1 MGSHSSRRGARRP
14 VGRSP
19 VPEPT
24 APGRDSRPRAT
35 GGPRAYAG
43 VVSQS
48 VYIASPEGMTGK
60 SMVAFGLLE
69 ALASRSD
76 RVGVFRPVVRSTS
89 TRDYAVDLLIR
100 HPAVDQAYEDAIGV
114 DHQLVLSDPDAAHE
128 RILARHRE
136 LAERYSVLV
145 VLGSDYDDLA
155 NPTELAFNAEVAANM
170 GAPVVVVLSGLD
182 RSPDQIGALAAVAVG
197 EFGGHHAMP
206 LAVIVNRAE
215 AASLDAVREAVAAK
229 VPGALVSAIPE
240 NPVILAPTVQELK
253 DAVDGSLLMGNPEW
267 LERVSVGT
275 VIAAMSLPNVLTRLT
290 ENCTVIAPG
299 DRYDLLP
306 GLVMAQ
312 QSGTFPALSSIVL
325 TGGYEVPE
333 EVDRLISG
341 VQQDLPIIT
350 SELSTFDTAVR
361 IARSRGRLSVA
372 SAQKLDAARR
382 AVAEH
387 LPTEELLSALE
398 VTRSDVVT
406 PMMFEFELL
415 ARARGEKKTIVLP
428 EGEDERILAAAESI
442 LARGVADLVLLGEEN
457 TIRAKASQL
466 GHDISEARVV
476 SPHDPEHVERYAE
489 EYARLRAK
497 KGVTL
502 EQARSTV
509 QDVSYFGT
517 MMVQMGEADG
527 MVSGAVHSTAHTIR
541 PSFEIIKTRPG
552 AKIVSSVFLM
562 ALEDR
567 VLVYGD
573 CAVNPDP
580 TAEQLADIAVQ
591 SATTAA
597 QFGVDPR
604 IAMLSYS
611 TGTSGSGADVDKV
624 REATELVRSSDASL
638 DVEGPIQYDAAVDA
652 SVAKTKLPDSSVA
665 GRATVFVFP
674 DLNTGNNTYKA
685 VQRSAGAIAIGPVLQ
700 GLNKPVNDLS
710 RGALVD
716 DIINTVVITAI
727 QAQAADAENASTE
740 PTKEKA

>member
-1 MGSHSSRRGARRP
+1 
-14 VGRSP
+14 
-19 VPEPT
+19 
-24 APGRDSRPRAT
+24 
-35 GGPRAYAG
+35 
-43 VVSQS
+43 
-48 VYIASPEGMTGK
+48 
-60 SMVAFGLLE
+60 
-69 ALASRSD
+69 
-76 RVGVFRPVVRSTS
+76 
-89 TRDYAVDLLIR
+89 
-100 HPAVDQAYEDAIGV
+100 
-114 DHQLVLSDPDAAHE
+114 
-128 RILARHRE
+128 
-136 LAERYSVLV
+136 
-145 VLGSDYDDLA
+145 
-155 NPTELAFNAEVAANM
+155 
-170 GAPVVVVLSGLD
+170 
-182 RSPDQIGALAAVAVG
+182 
-197 EFGGHHAMP
+197 MP
-206 LAVIVNRAE
+206 LALVVNRAE
-215 AASLDAVREAVAAK
+215 ADSLDAVRAAVSAK
-229 VPGALVSAIPE
+229 VPGTLVAAIPE
-240 NPVILAPTVQELK
+240 NPVIMSPTVQQLK
-253 DAVDGSLLMGNPEW
+253 DAVDGSLLMGSPEW
-267 LERVSVGT
+267 LERVSVGA

-312 QSGTFPALSSIVL
+312 QSGTFPSLAAIVL
-325 TGGYEVPE
+325 TGGYEVPG

-341 VQQDLPIIT
+341 VQQDLPIIA
-350 SELSTFDTAVR
+350 SELSTFDTALR
-361 IARSRGRLSVA
+361 IARARGRLDATSP
-372 SAQKLDAARR
+372 QKLDAARR
-382 AVAEH
+382 EVAEH
-387 LPTEELLSALE
+387 LPTDALLSALE
-398 VTRSDVVT
+398 VSRSEVVT

-415 ARARGEKKTIVLP
+415 ARARGVKKTIVLP
-428 EGEDERILAAAESI
+428 EGDDPRILAASEAI

-457 TIRAKASQL
+457 AIRAKASQL

-476 SPHDPEHVERYAE
+476 SPHDPEHVERFAE

-502 EQARSTV
+502 EQAREKV

-527 MVSGAVHSTAHTIR
+527 MVSGAAHSTAHTIR
-541 PSFEIIKTRPG
+541 PSFEIIKTKPG

-624 REATELVRSSDASL
+624 REATELVRSADPSL

-727 QAQAADAENASTE
+727 QAQAADAESAQS
-740 PTKEKA
+740 PQTKENA

>member
-1 MGSHSSRRGARRP
+1 MLAA
-14 VGRSP
+14 V
-19 VPEPT
+19 T
-24 APGRDSRPRAT
+24 
-35 GGPRAYAG
+35 
-43 VVSQS
+43 QS
-48 VYIASPEGMTGK
+48 VYIASPEGTTGK

-76 RVGVFRPVVRSTS
+76 RVGVYRPVVQADRA
-89 TRDYAVDLLIR
+89 RDHAVDLLTS
-100 HPAVDQAYEDAIGV
+100 HPAVDQEYDDAIGV
-114 DHQLVLSDPDAAHE
+114 DHQLLLSNPDTAHE
-128 RILARHRE
+128 RILSHYRD
-136 LAERYSVLV
+136 LTERYSMLV

-155 NPTELAFNAEVAANM
+155 NPTELTFNAEVAANM
-170 GAPVVVVLSGLD
+170 GAPVVLVVSGLD
-182 RSPDQIGALAAVAVG
+182 RTPEQIASLTAVSVG
-197 EFGGHHAMP
+197 QFTAHHATP
-206 LAVIVNRAE
+206 IAVVVNRAP
-215 AASLDAVREAVAAK
+215 LDALEEVREATAAR
-229 VPGALVSAIPE
+229 VEGALVSVIPE
-240 NPVILAPTVQELK
+240 NPVIMAPTVQEVH
-253 DAVDGSLLMGNPEW
+253 DAVGGSLLQGNPEW
-267 LERVSVGT
+267 MGRVAIGT
-275 VIAAMSLPNVLTRLT
+275 VIAAMSLPNVLSRLT

-306 GLVMAQ
+306 GLIMAQ

-325 TGGYEVPE
+325 TGGYDVPGEVS
-333 EVDRLISG
+333 RLISG
-341 VQQDLPIIT
+341 VQQDLPIIA
-350 SELSTFDTAVR
+350 SDLSTFDTAVKV
-361 IARSRGRLSVA
+361 ASTRGRLSA
-372 SAQKLDAARR
+372 DSPQKMDAARR

-387 LPTEELLSALE
+387 LPTADVLAALE
-398 VTRSDVVT
+398 VSRSEVVT

-428 EGEDERILAAAESI
+428 EGEDPRIIAAAESI
-442 LARGVADLVLLGEEN
+442 LARGVADLILLGEEN
-457 TIRAKASQL
+457 QIRARAAQL
-466 GHDISEARVV
+466 GHDISEAEIV
-476 SPHDPEHVERYAE
+476 SPQSEEHLSRYAA

-502 EQARSTV
+502 EQARERI

-527 MVSGAVHSTAHTIR
+527 MVSGAAHSTAHTIR
-541 PSFEIIKTRPG
+541 PSFEIIKTKPG

-580 TAEQLADIAVQ
+580 TAEQLADIAAQ
-591 SATTAA
+591 SAATAE
-597 QFGVDPR
+597 QFGISPR

-611 TGTSGSGADVDKV
+611 TGTSGTGADVDKV
-624 REATELVRSSDASL
+624 REATGLVRTENPDL

-710 RGALVD
+710 RGALVE

-727 QAQAADAENASTE
+727 QAQAEPSPGAGTAS
-740 PTKEKA
+740 AL

>member
-1 MGSHSSRRGARRP
+1 M
-14 VGRSP
+14 
-19 VPEPT
+19 T
-24 APGRDSRPRAT
+24 
-35 GGPRAYAG
+35 
-43 VVSQS
+43 QS

-76 RVGVFRPVVRSTS
+76 RVGVYRPVVKADHA
-89 TRDYAVDLLIR
+89 RDYAVDLLTS
-100 HPAVDQAYEDAIGV
+100 HPAVDQDYDDAIGV
-114 DHQLVLSDPDAAHE
+114 DHQLLLSDPDTAHE
-128 RILARHRE
+128 RILSRHRD
-136 LAERYSVLV
+136 LAERYSMLV

-155 NPTELAFNAEVAANM
+155 NPTEMAFNAEVAANM
-170 GAPVVVVLSGLD
+170 GAPVVLVLSGLD
-182 RSPDQIGALAAVAVG
+182 RSPDQIAALAAVSVS
-197 EFGGHHAMP
+197 EFSAHHAAP
-206 LAVIVNRAE
+206 IAVVVNRAE
-215 AASLDAVREAVAAK
+215 IESLDAIEAAVAPRA
-229 VPGALVSAIPE
+229 PGVLVAVIPE
-240 NPVILAPTVQELK
+240 NPVIMAPTVQEVK
-253 DAVDGSLLMGNPEW
+253 DAVDGSLLQGNPEW
-267 LERVSVGT
+267 MDRVSIGT
-275 VIAAMSLPNVLTRLT
+275 VIAAMSLPNVLSRLT

-306 GLVMAQ
+306 GLIMAQ
-312 QSGTFPALSSIVL
+312 QSGTFPSLSSIVL
-325 TGGYEVPE
+325 TGGYDVPE
-333 EVDRLISG
+333 EVLRLITG
-341 VQQDLPIIT
+341 VQQDLPIIA
-350 SELSTFDTAVR
+350 SDLSTFDTAVR
-361 IARSRGRLSVA
+361 VDRTRGRLRAGSG
-372 SAQKLDAARR
+372 QKMDAARR

-387 LPTEELLSALE
+387 LPTSEVLAALE
-398 VTRSDVVT
+398 VSRSEVVT

-428 EGEDERILAAAESI
+428 EGDEPRILAAAEAI
-442 LARGVADLVLLGEEN
+442 LARGVADLILLGEEN
-457 TIRAKASQL
+457 QIRAKASQL
-466 GHDISEARVV
+466 GHDISEARIV
-476 SPHDPEHVERYAE
+476 SPQDPEHLERYAT

-502 EQARSTV
+502 DQARATI

-527 MVSGAVHSTAHTIR
+527 MVSGAAHSTAHTIR
-541 PSFEIIKTRPG
+541 PSFEIIKTKPG
-552 AKIVSSVFLM
+552 AQIVSSVFLM

-580 TAEQLADIAVQ
+580 TAVQLADIAAQ
-591 SATTAA
+591 SAATAE
-597 QFGVDPR
+597 QFGIAPR

-611 TGTSGSGADVDKV
+611 TGTSGTGADVDKV
-624 REATELVRSSDASL
+624 REATEIVRSANPGL

-727 QAQAADAENASTE
+727 QAQAESARLADSAAEN
-740 PTKEKA
+740 

>member
-1 MGSHSSRRGARRP
+1 MLGS
-14 VGRSP
+14 V
-19 VPEPT
+19 T
-24 APGRDSRPRAT
+24 
-35 GGPRAYAG
+35 
-43 VVSQS
+43 QS

-76 RVGVFRPVVRSTS
+76 RVGVYRPVVKADRA
-89 TRDYAVDLLIR
+89 RDYAVDLLTS
-100 HPAVDQAYEDAIGV
+100 HPAVDQEYEDAIGV
-114 DHQLVLSDPDAAHE
+114 DHQLLLSDPDAAHE
-128 RILARHRE
+128 RILSRYRD
-136 LAERYSVLV
+136 LAERYSMLV

-155 NPTELAFNAEVAANM
+155 NPTEMAFNAEVAANM
-170 GAPVVVVLSGLD
+170 GAPVVIVLSGLD
-182 RSPDQIGALAAVAVG
+182 RSPDQIAALAAVSVG
-197 EFGGHHAMP
+197 EFTAHHAAP
-206 LAVIVNRAE
+206 IAVVVNRAE
-215 AASLDAVREAVAAK
+215 AESPDAVRAAVGPR
-229 VPGALVSAIPE
+229 VHGALIAVIPE
-240 NPVILAPTVQELK
+240 NPVIMAPTVQEVK
-253 DAVDGSLLMGNPEW
+253 DSVGGTLLQGNPSW
-267 LERVSVGT
+267 MDRVALGT
-275 VIAAMSLPNVLTRLT
+275 VIAAMSLPNVLSRLT

-312 QSGTFPALSSIVL
+312 QSGTFPSLSSIVL
-325 TGGYEVPE
+325 TGGYDVPDEVS
-333 EVDRLISG
+333 RLVSG
-341 VQQDLPIIT
+341 VQQDLPVIT
-350 SELSTFDTAVR
+350 TDLSTFDTAVKV
-361 IARSRGRLSVA
+361 ARTRGRLSA
-372 SAQKLDAARR
+372 GIPQKMDAARR

-387 LPTEELLSALE
+387 LPTSDVLAALE
-398 VTRSDVVT
+398 VSRSEVVT

-415 ARARGEKKTIVLP
+415 GRARGEKKTIVLP
-428 EGEDERILAAAESI
+428 EGDEPRIIAAAEAI
-442 LARGVADLVLLGEEN
+442 LARGVADLILLGEEN
-457 TIRAKASQL
+457 QIRAKASQL
-466 GHDISEARVV
+466 GHDISEAQIV
-476 SPHDPEHVERYAE
+476 SPHDPERLERYAA

-502 EQARSTV
+502 EQARERI

-527 MVSGAVHSTAHTIR
+527 MVSGATHSTAHTIR

-552 AKIVSSVFLM
+552 AQIVSSVFLM

-580 TAEQLADIAVQ
+580 TAEQLADIAAQ
-591 SATTAA
+591 SAATAE
-597 QFGVDPR
+597 QFGISPR

-611 TGTSGSGADVDKV
+611 TGTSGTGADVDKV
-624 REATELVRSSDASL
+624 REATGLVRTENPDL

-710 RGALVD
+710 RGALVE

-727 QAQAADAENASTE
+727 QAQAEPSPGAGTAS
-740 PTKEKA
+740 AL

>member
-1 MGSHSSRRGARRP
+1 MLGS
-14 VGRSP
+14 
-19 VPEPT
+19 
-24 APGRDSRPRAT
+24 
-35 GGPRAYAG
+35 
-43 VVSQS
+43 VSKS

-76 RVGVFRPVVRSTS
+76 RVGVFRPVVQSGRS
-89 TRDYAVDLLIR
+89 RDYAVDLLTS
-100 HPAVDQAYEDAIGV
+100 HPAVEQTYEDAIGV

-128 RILARHRE
+128 QILARHSE

-145 VLGSDYDDLA
+145 VLGSDYNDLA

-170 GAPVVVVLSGLD
+170 GAPMVIVLSGLD
-182 RSPDQIGALAAVAVG
+182 RSPDQIAALAAVSVS
-197 EFGGHHAMP
+197 EFSGHHALP
-206 LAVIVNRAE
+206 IAVVVNRAAPE
-215 AASLDAVREAVAAK
+215 SLDTLRGAVSAK
-229 VPGALVSAIPE
+229 VPEALVAAIPE
-240 NPVILAPTVQELK
+240 NPVILAATVQELK
-253 DAVDGSLLMGNPEW
+253 DAVGGTLLQGNPEW
-267 LERVSVGT
+267 LDRVAVGT
-275 VIAAMSLPNVLTRLT
+275 VIAAMSLPNVLSRLT

-325 TGGYEVPE
+325 TGGYDVPE
-333 EVDRLISG
+333 EVGRLISG

-350 SELSTFDTAVR
+350 TDLSTFDTALKV
-361 IARSRGRLSVA
+361 ARSRGRLDVDSP
-372 SAQKLDAARR
+372 QKVDAARR

-387 LPTEELLSALE
+387 LPIPELLESLE
-398 VTRSDVVT
+398 VTRSEVVT

-415 ARARGEKKTIVLP
+415 ARARGEKKRIVLP
-428 EGEDERILAAAESI
+428 EGDEPRIIAAAEAL
-442 LARGVADLVLLGEEN
+442 LARGVAELILLGDEN
-457 TIRAKASQL
+457 TLRAKAAQL
-466 GHDISEARVV
+466 GHDISEARIV
-476 SPHDPEHVERYAE
+476 SPHDEEHVERYAA

-502 EQARSTV
+502 EQARERV

-527 MVSGAVHSTAHTIR
+527 MVSGAAHSTAHTIR
-541 PSFEIIKTRPG
+541 PSFEIIKTKPG

-591 SATTAA
+591 SAATAA

-611 TGTSGSGADVDKV
+611 TGTSGTGADVDKV
-624 REATELVRSSDASL
+624 REATALVRTSEPQL

-727 QAQAADAENASTE
+727 QAQAEPDATAVR
-740 PTKEKA
+740 

>member
-1 MGSHSSRRGARRP
+1 ML
-14 VGRSP
+14 
-19 VPEPT
+19 
-24 APGRDSRPRAT
+24 
-35 GGPRAYAG
+35 GG
-43 VVSQS
+43 VSKS

-76 RVGVFRPVVRSTS
+76 RVGVFRPVVKADR
-89 TRDYAVDLLIR
+89 TRDYAVDLLTS
-100 HPAVDQAYEDAIGV
+100 HPAVEQAYEDAIGV
-114 DHQLVLSDPDAAHE
+114 DHQLVISDPDLAHE

-182 RSPDQIGALAAVAVG
+182 RSPDQIAALAAVSVS
-197 EFGGHHAMP
+197 EFGGHHALP
-206 LAVIVNRAE
+206 IAVVVNRAE
-215 AASLDAVREAVAAK
+215 VDSLDAIHQAVSAK
-229 VPGALVSAIPE
+229 VPDTLVAAIPE
-240 NPVILAPTVQELK
+240 NPVIMAVTVQELK
-253 DAVDGSLLMGNPEW
+253 DAVGGTLLQGNPEW
-267 LERVSVGT
+267 LDRVAIGT
-275 VIAAMSLPNVLTRLT
+275 VIAAMSLPNVLSRLT

-325 TGGYEVPE
+325 TGGYDVPDEVG
-333 EVDRLISG
+333 RLISG
-341 VQQDLPIIT
+341 VQQDLPIIAT
-350 SELSTFDTAVR
+350 DLSTFETAVR
-361 IARSRGRLSVA
+361 VAKSRGRLDVNSP
-372 SAQKLDAARR
+372 QKMDAARR

-387 LPTEELLSALE
+387 LPIPELLSSLE
-398 VTRSDVVT
+398 VSRSEVVT

-428 EGEDERILAAAESI
+428 EGEEPRIIAAAEAL
-442 LARGVADLVLLGEEN
+442 LARGVADLILLGEEN
-457 TIRAKASQL
+457 TIRAKSAQL
-466 GHDISEARVV
+466 GHDISEARIV
-476 SPHDPEHVERYAE
+476 SPHDEEHVERYAA

-502 EQARSTV
+502 EQAREKV

-527 MVSGAVHSTAHTIR
+527 MVSGAAHSTAHTIR
-541 PSFEIIKTRPG
+541 PSFEIIKTKPG

-591 SATTAA
+591 SAATAE

-624 REATELVRSSDASL
+624 REATALVRDSNPQL

-727 QAQAADAENASTE
+727 QAQADSAAPAL
-740 PTKEKA
+740 

>member
-1 MGSHSSRRGARRP
+1 MLGS
-14 VGRSP
+14 
-19 VPEPT
+19 
-24 APGRDSRPRAT
+24 
-35 GGPRAYAG
+35 
-43 VVSQS
+43 VSQS

-76 RVGVFRPVVRSTS
+76 RVGVFRPVVKADRS
-89 TRDYAVDLLIR
+89 RDYAVDLLTS
-100 HPAVDQAYEDAIGV
+100 HPAVEQSYEDAIGV
-114 DHQLVLSDPDAAHE
+114 DHQLVLSDPDTAHE

-136 LAERYSVLV
+136 LAERYAVLV

-182 RSPDQIGALAAVAVG
+182 RSPDQIAALAAVSVN
-197 EFGGHHAMP
+197 EFGGHHALP
-206 LAVIVNRAE
+206 IAVVVNRADPDSLE
-215 AASLDAVREAVAAK
+215 AIRESVAAK
-229 VPGALVSAIPE
+229 VPSALVSAIPE
-240 NPVILAPTVQELK
+240 NPVIMASTVGELK
-253 DAVDGSLLMGNPEW
+253 DAVGGTLLQGNPEW
-267 LERVSVGT
+267 LDRVALGT
-275 VIAAMSLPNVLTRLT
+275 VIAAMSLPNVLSRLT

-325 TGGYEVPE
+325 TGGYDVPE
-333 EVDRLISG
+333 EVSRLISG
-341 VQQDLPIIT
+341 VQQDLPIIA

-361 IARSRGRLSVA
+361 VAKSRGRLDVDSP
-372 SAQKLDAARR
+372 QKMDAARR

-387 LPTEELLSALE
+387 LPTPELLSALE
-398 VTRSDVVT
+398 VSRSEVVT

-428 EGEDERILAAAESI
+428 EGDEPRIIAAAESI
-442 LARGVADLVLLGEEN
+442 LARGVADLILLGDEN
-457 TIRAKASQL
+457 TIRARSAQL

-476 SPHDPEHVERYAE
+476 SPHDEEYVERYAA

-502 EQARSTV
+502 EQAREKV

-527 MVSGAVHSTAHTIR
+527 MVSGAAHSTAHTIR
-541 PSFEIIKTRPG
+541 PSFEIIKTKPG

-591 SATTAA
+591 SAATAE

-624 REATELVRSSDASL
+624 REATALVREGEPQL

-685 VQRSAGAIAIGPVLQ
+685 VQRTAGAVAIGPVLQ
-700 GLNKPVNDLS
+700 GLRKPINDLS
-710 RGALVD
+710 RGALVE
-716 DIINTVVITAI
+716 DIVNTVVITAI
-727 QAQAADAENASTE
+727 QAQAST
-740 PTKEKA
+740 PAATS

>member
-1 MGSHSSRRGARRP
+1 MLG
-14 VGRSP
+14 
-19 VPEPT
+19 T
-24 APGRDSRPRAT
+24 
-35 GGPRAYAG
+35 
-43 VVSQS
+43 VSKS

-76 RVGVFRPVVRSTS
+76 RVGVFRPVVQSGRS
-89 TRDYAVDLLIR
+89 RDYAVDLLTS
-100 HPAVDQAYEDAIGV
+100 HPAVEQSYEDAIGV
-114 DHQLVLSDPDAAHE
+114 EHELMLSDPDAAHE

-136 LAERYSVLV
+136 LAERYGVLV

-155 NPTELAFNAEVAANM
+155 NPAELSFNAEVAANM
-170 GAPVVVVLSGLD
+170 GAPVVIVLSGLD
-182 RSPDQIGALAAVAVG
+182 RSPDQIAALAAVSMS
-197 EFGGHHAMP
+197 EFGGHHALP
-206 LAVIVNRAE
+206 IAVVVNRAD
-215 AASLDAVREAVAAK
+215 ADCLDAVRDAVAAR
-229 VPGALVSAIPE
+229 VPEALVAAIPE

-253 DAVDGSLLMGNPEW
+253 DAVGGTLLQGNPEW
-267 LERVSVGT
+267 LDRVAVGT
-275 VIAAMSLPNVLTRLT
+275 VIAAMSLPNVLSRLT

-312 QSGTFPALSSIVL
+312 QSGTFPALSSILL
-325 TGGYEVPE
+325 TGGYDVPE
-333 EVDRLISG
+333 EVGRLISG
-341 VQQDLPIIT
+341 VRQDLPILT
-350 SELSTFDTAVR
+350 TDLSTFDTAVR
-361 IARSRGRLSVA
+361 VSTSRGRLDVA
-372 SAQKLDAARR
+372 SPQKMDAARR

-387 LPTEELLSALE
+387 LPIPELLTSLE
-398 VTRSDVVT
+398 VSRSEVVT

-415 ARARGEKKTIVLP
+415 ARARGAKKTIVLP
-428 EGEDERILAAAESI
+428 EGDEPRIIAAAEAI
-442 LARGVADLVLLGEEN
+442 LARGVAELILLGDEN
-457 TIRAKASQL
+457 EIRALAAQL
-466 GHDISEARVV
+466 GHDISEARIV
-476 SPHDPEHVERYAE
+476 SPHHEEHVERYAA

-502 EQARSTV
+502 EQAREKV

-527 MVSGAVHSTAHTIR
+527 MVSGATHSTAHTIR
-541 PSFEIIKTRPG
+541 PSFEIIKTKPG

-591 SATTAA
+591 SAATAA
-597 QFGVDPR
+597 QFGVEPR

-624 REATELVRSSDASL
+624 REATALVRQEDPEL

-727 QAQAADAENASTE
+727 QAQAQAPS
-740 PTKEKA
+740 PTVG

>member
-1 MGSHSSRRGARRP
+1 MLGS
-14 VGRSP
+14 V
-19 VPEPT
+19 T
-24 APGRDSRPRAT
+24 
-35 GGPRAYAG
+35 
-43 VVSQS
+43 QS

-76 RVGVFRPVVRSTS
+76 RVGVYRPVVKADRA
-89 TRDYAVDLLIR
+89 RDYAVDLLTS
-100 HPAVDQAYEDAIGV
+100 HPAVDQEYEDAIGV
-114 DHQLVLSDPDAAHE
+114 DHQLLLSDPDTAHE
-128 RILARHRE
+128 RILGRYRD
-136 LAERYSVLV
+136 LAERYSMLV

-155 NPTELAFNAEVAANM
+155 NPTEMAFNAEVAANM
-170 GAPVVVVLSGLD
+170 GAPVVIVLSGLD
-182 RSPDQIGALAAVAVG
+182 RSPDQIAALAAVSVG
-197 EFGGHHAMP
+197 EFTAHHAAP
-206 LAVIVNRAE
+206 IAVVVNRAE
-215 AASLDAVREAVAAK
+215 AESPDAVRAAVGPR
-229 VPGALVSAIPE
+229 VHGALIAVIPE
-240 NPVILAPTVQELK
+240 NPVIMAPTVQEVK
-253 DAVDGSLLMGNPEW
+253 DSVGGTLLQGNPSW
-267 LERVSVGT
+267 MDRVALGT
-275 VIAAMSLPNVLTRLT
+275 VIAAMSLPNVLSRLT

-312 QSGTFPALSSIVL
+312 QSGTFPSLSSIVL
-325 TGGYEVPE
+325 TGGYDVPDEVS
-333 EVDRLISG
+333 RLVSG
-341 VQQDLPIIT
+341 VQQDLPVIT
-350 SELSTFDTAVR
+350 TDLSTFDTAVKV
-361 IARSRGRLSVA
+361 ARTRGRLSA
-372 SAQKLDAARR
+372 GIPQKMDAARR

-387 LPTEELLSALE
+387 LPTSDVLAALE
-398 VTRSDVVT
+398 VSRSEVVT

-415 ARARGEKKTIVLP
+415 GRARGEKKTIVLP
-428 EGEDERILAAAESI
+428 EGDEPRIIAAAEAI
-442 LARGVADLVLLGEEN
+442 LARGVADLILLGEEN
-457 TIRAKASQL
+457 QIRAKASQL
-466 GHDISEARVV
+466 GHDISEAQIV
-476 SPHDPEHVERYAE
+476 SPHDPERLERYAA

-502 EQARSTV
+502 EQARERI

-527 MVSGAVHSTAHTIR
+527 MVSGATHSTAHTIR

-552 AKIVSSVFLM
+552 AQIVSSVFLM

-580 TAEQLADIAVQ
+580 TAEQLADIAAQ
-591 SATTAA
+591 SAATAE
-597 QFGVDPR
+597 QFGVAPR
-604 IAMLSYS
+604 VAMLSYS
-611 TGTSGSGADVDKV
+611 TGTSGTGADVDKV
-624 REATELVRSSDASL
+624 REATALVRAAEPDL
-638 DVEGPIQYDAAVDA
+638 DIDGPIQYDAAVDA

-727 QAQAADAENASTE
+727 QAQAESTRPAAVPEN
-740 PTKEKA
+740 

>member
-1 MGSHSSRRGARRP
+1 MLGS
-14 VGRSP
+14 
-19 VPEPT
+19 
-24 APGRDSRPRAT
+24 
-35 GGPRAYAG
+35 
-43 VVSQS
+43 VSQS

-76 RVGVFRPVVRSTS
+76 RVGVFRPIVKADRI
-89 TRDYAVDLLIR
+89 RDYAVDLLTS
-100 HPAVDQAYEDAIGV
+100 HPAVDQSYEDAIGV
-114 DHQLVLSDPDAAHE
+114 DHQLVLSDPDTAHE

-145 VLGSDYDDLA
+145 VLGSDFDDLA

-182 RSPDQIGALAAVAVG
+182 RSPDQIAALAAVSVN
-197 EFGGHHAMP
+197 EIGGHHALP
-206 LAVIVNRAE
+206 IAVVVNRAE
-215 AASLDAVREAVAAK
+215 PDSLETIREAVAER
-229 VPGALVSAIPE
+229 VPDALVSAIPE
-240 NPVILAPTVQELK
+240 NPVIMASTVRELK
-253 DAVDGSLLMGNPEW
+253 DAVGGTLLQGNPEW
-267 LERVSVGT
+267 LDRVAIGT
-275 VIAAMSLPNVLTRLT
+275 VIAAMSLPNVLSRLT

-325 TGGYEVPE
+325 TGGYDVPE
-333 EVDRLISG
+333 EVGRLISG
-341 VQQDLPIIT
+341 VQQDLPIIA
-350 SELSTFDTAVR
+350 SDLSTFDTAVKV
-361 IARSRGRLSVA
+361 AKTRGRLDVNSP
-372 SAQKLDAARR
+372 QKMDAARR

-387 LPTEELLSALE
+387 LPTPELLSALE
-398 VTRSDVVT
+398 LSRSEVVT

-428 EGEDERILAAAESI
+428 EGEEPRIIAAAEAL
-442 LARGVADLVLLGEEN
+442 LARGVAHLILLGDEN
-457 TIRAKASQL
+457 TIRAKSAQL

-476 SPHDPEHVERYAE
+476 SPHDEEHVERYAA

-502 EQARSTV
+502 EQAREKV

-527 MVSGAVHSTAHTIR
+527 MVSGAAHSTAHTIR
-541 PSFEIIKTRPG
+541 PSFEIIKTKPG

-591 SATTAA
+591 SAATAE

-611 TGTSGSGADVDKV
+611 TGTSGTGADVDKV
-624 REATELVRSSDASL
+624 REATALVREGEPQL

-710 RGALVD
+710 RGALVE

-727 QAQAADAENASTE
+727 QAQASSPAAAH
-740 PTKEKA
+740 